1 MSEPQLFGNLEG
13 LVNFYKTELEW
24 DTAPEE
30 EKPVLSFRLKEY
42 LCLSLLRQLDEHLPP
57 VPAPAESDVGPLLV
71 GFMKT
76 MFPEDMKLMQ
86 FRWLPDLL
94 RAETQHRFPIGL
106 SAEMAGR
113 LRILANAALE
123 KSTNEDEIEHLQP
136 MAAGHLPLD
145 LTLTK

>member
-1 MSEPQLFGNLEG
+1 MAEPELFENLG
-13 LVNFYKTELEW
+13 SLVDFYKKEL
-24 DTAPEE
+24 DLDNAPDE

-42 LCLSLLRQLDEHLPP
+42 LCLSLLRQLDNHLPP
-57 VPAPAESDVGPLLV
+57 EPPLPETAVGPLLV

-76 MFPEDMKLMQ
+76 MFPEDTKLMQ

-94 RAETQHRFPIGL
+94 RPETQHRFPTGL

-123 KSTNEDEIEHLQP
+123 KSTNQDEIERLQP
-136 MAAGHLPLD
+136 LAGGHLPLD
-145 LTLTK
+145 LSIAK

>member
-1 MSEPQLFGNLEG
+1 MSEPQLFGNLDG
-13 LVNFYKTELEW
+13 LVDFYKKELDW

-57 VPAPAESDVGPLLV
+57 IPAPAEKDVGPLLV

-76 MFPEDMKLMQ
+76 MFPDDTKLMQ

-94 RAETQHRFPIGL
+94 RPETRHRFSIGL
-106 SAEMAGR
+106 SSEMAGR
-113 LRILANAALE
+113 LRMLANAALE
-123 KSTNEDEIEHLQP
+123 KSTNEDEIEQLQP
-136 MAAGHLPLD
+136 MAAGHLPLG
-145 LTLTK
+145 LTITK